1 MRNRSKKTRSAA
13 ASLDPAIAQ
22 QMAAAVRPAEL
33 SQADRDAIHGRIMRR
48 IRDEA
53 QPGQESLPAPPATTA
68 SHCPVLFA
76 YPLGGNSDGLSMSI
90 CDGFTGAVG
99 NTPLIRLR
107 RLSEETGCEIL
118 GKAEFMNPG
127 GSVKDRAAKWI
138 VLDAERRGVLKP
150 GGTVV
155 EGTAGNTGIGLAH
168 VCNARGYRCVI
179 VMPDNQ
185 AAEKYQVIEALG
197 ADLRKV
203 PAVPYSNP
211 NQYQKVAG
219 RLAQE
224 LPNAIWANQFDN
236 TANRDAHFESTGP
249 ELWRDTNGKI
259 DAFCAAT
266 GTGGTLA
273 GVARYLKSKS
283 AAVRI
288 VLVDPPGSALY
299 HYVKDGE
306 LKTDGGSSITEG
318 IGTGRVTANL
328 EGCPIDDALRIP
340 DAQTLHFVYRLL
352 REEGLLLGSTAG
364 INVAAAAALAKQ
376 MGPGHTIVTILCDG
390 GAKYQS
396 RLFNPA
402 WIAERGF
409 TQAIA

>member
-1 MRNRSKKTRSAA
+1 
-13 ASLDPAIAQ
+13 
-22 QMAAAVRPAEL
+22 
-33 SQADRDAIHGRIMRR
+33 
-48 IRDEA
+48 
-53 QPGQESLPAPPATTA
+53 
-68 SHCPVLFA
+68 
-76 YPLGGNSDGLSMSI
+76 MSI
-90 CDGFTGAVG
+90 CDGFTDAIG

-107 RLSEETGCEIL
+107 HVSAETGCEIL

-138 VLDAERRGVLKP
+138 VLDAEKRGTLQP

-168 VCNARGYRCVI
+168 VCNARGYKCVI

-185 AAEKYQVIEALG
+185 AAEKYQIIEALG
-197 ADLRKV
+197 AQLRKV

-219 RLAQE
+219 RLALE
-224 LPNAIWANQFDN
+224 LPDAIWANQFDN

-249 ELWRDTNGKI
+249 EIWRDTAGKI
-259 DAFCAAT
+259 DAFCAST

-273 GVARYLKSKS
+273 GIARYLKSKS
-283 AAVRI
+283 GAVRI

-299 HYVKDGE
+299 HYVKDGD
-306 LKTDGGSSITEG
+306 LRTDGGSSITEG

-328 EGCPIDDALRIP
+328 DGTPIDDALRIS
-340 DAQTLHFVYRLL
+340 DEQTMHFVYRLL
-352 REEGLLLGSTAG
+352 REEGLMLGSTAG
-364 INVAAAAALAKQ
+364 INVAAAVTLARQ
-376 MGPGHTIVTILCDG
+376 LGRGHTIVTILCDG

-396 RLFNPA
+396 RLFNKE
-402 WIAERGF
+402 WIKERGF
-409 TQAIA
+409 LAAVG